1 MHELIERL
9 WQYSAGIWQRRW
21 SVLGVAWLV
30 CIVGWTWV
38 GLMPNR
44 YTSSARLYVDTQTI
58 LAPLMKGVAVT
69 PDIQRQVEMMRST
82 LLSRPN
88 VERLIRM
95 TDLDR
100 NVHSPLDLDNLID
113 RLTHEVIL
121 RMEGDNLFKVIY
133 ENTDPAAAYR
143 VVDAILQIFVDQNL
157 GHSQKDVERALDF
170 IDNRLKESEQK
181 LRDSELK
188 IAAFRR
194 EHAEELGDAK
204 TNLRD
209 LDAAQSNLRLLES
222 QLEAAIWQR
231 DQQKLEL
238 AKTPKRLAA
247 AELGK
252 NGLSP
257 EGQRLNDLKDQL
269 GQALLVYTERHP
281 TVIHLR
287 ALIAQ
292 QEAELAQETGHVPRQ
307 GNGRTAPNPVYEQL
321 ASGLHDL
328 DVEIDSLGRRITLQ
342 QEEIRRLADNVA
354 ATPQVEADLKR
365 LTRDYDVLVD
375 EHTKLAE
382 RRQAA
387 LLAQHLDTD
396 TSTVDFRII
405 DPPTHPLEPSGPP
418 HGILMAGVLVVG
430 LGAGVALALVRV
442 LLRTSFTSE
451 TDLRDALQLP
461 VLGSV
466 AVAPHGLGR
475 RAGIL
480 RRFAFTGGA
489 AALLLAFG
497 AVFYFSQLAVP
508 ALSLLAVGQPQRG
521 EARIAGTTPKAPKEA
536 GTKLKQGAEGGSM

>member
-1 MHELIERL
+1 MHDLIERL
-9 WQYSAGIWQRRW
+9 WQYSAGVWQRRW

-30 CIVGWTWV
+30 CLAGWTSVW
-38 GLMPNR
+38 LMPNR

-69 PDIQRQVEMMRST
+69 PDVQGQVEMMRRT

-95 TDLDR
+95 TDLDS
-100 NVHSPLDLDNLID
+100 NVHNALDLDKLIE
-113 RLTHEVIL
+113 RLTHKVNVS
-121 RMEGDNLFKVIY
+121 MDSDNLFKVSY
-133 ENTDPAAAYR
+133 ANTDLGTAYR
-143 VVDAILQIFVDQNL
+143 VVDAVLQIFVDQNL

-170 IDNRLKESEQK
+170 IDKRLKESEQK
-181 LRDSELK
+181 LREAELK
-188 IAAFRR
+188 VAAFRR
-194 EHAEELGDAK
+194 QHAEELGGAK
-204 TNLRD
+204 TNLRE
-209 LDAAQSNLRLLES
+209 LDVAQSNLRILET

-231 DQQKLEL
+231 DQQKLSL

-252 NGLSP
+252 NALSP
-257 EGQRLNDLKDQL
+257 EEQRLSDLKDQL
-269 GQALLVYTERHP
+269 ARALLVYTERHP
-281 TVIHLR
+281 KVIHLR

-292 QEAELAQETGHVPRQ
+292 QEAELAQQGVRAPRQ
-307 GNGRTAPNPVYEQL
+307 GSDRTAPNPVYQQL

-328 DVEIDSLGRRITLQ
+328 EVEIDGLGRRITSQ
-342 QEEIRRLADNVA
+342 QEEIRRLTEKIA

-382 RRQAA
+382 RKQSA

-396 TSTVDFRII
+396 TSTVDFRIV

-418 HGILMAGVLVVG
+418 HGLLMAGVLVVG

-451 TDLRDALQLP
+451 TDLREVLQLP

-466 AVAPHGLGR
+466 AIVPQGLGR
-475 RAGIL
+475 RASII
-480 RRFAFTGGA
+480 RRFAFTGSV

-497 AVFYFSQLAVP
+497 AVFYFSQVAEPGLGPLA
-508 ALSLLAVGQPQRG
+508 LGQQQRG
-521 EARIAGTTPKAPKEA
+521 EIELSGRR
-536 GTKLKQGAEGGSM
+536 